1 MFIFLNAPYISFQ
14 VDVIVN
20 RIRSDLSL
28 SCGPASKA
36 LLQAAGPSLQAEC
49 YKYQEEHNELAIGDF
64 LVTSGGDLC
73 CQYVFHVNLP
83 FYASRNSLKVSMLL

>member
-1 MFIFLNAPYISFQ
+1 M
-14 VDVIVN
+14 IVN

-36 LLQAAGPSLQAEC
+36 LLQAAGPSLQDEC
-49 YKYQEEHNELAIGDF
+49 NKYHQEHGELTIGDF

-83 FYASRNSLKVSMLL
+83 FYANRNSLRVSTLDTCIYNTTETL